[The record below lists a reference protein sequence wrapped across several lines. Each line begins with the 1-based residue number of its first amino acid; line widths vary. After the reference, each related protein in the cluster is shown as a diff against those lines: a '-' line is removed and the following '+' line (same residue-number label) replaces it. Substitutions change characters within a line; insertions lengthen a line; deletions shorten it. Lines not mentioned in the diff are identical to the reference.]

1 MLLERVHSASLVY
14 ANENAWWG
22 GGMPYAAVS
31 VSGCWI
37 ETLRYKSPIQH
48 QENYEDQEK
57 RHADQNFPV
66 LFIPGHWKSSDS
78 SLPIPHLSP
87 CLSQLGWDSH

>member
-37 ETLRYKSPIQH
+37 ETLR
-48 QENYEDQEK
+48 
-57 RHADQNFPV
+57 
-66 LFIPGHWKSSDS
+66 
-78 SLPIPHLSP
+78 
-87 CLSQLGWDSH
+87 